1 MGNLLSRK
9 AAIWL
14 GSVVVLG
21 FLAFITLSLNDTAVS
36 NEDKAITEADPAAEK
51 ELEKTLR
58 KLCDLTSST
67 AEIVMRKRQAG
78 VSMKK
83 MMEVTANEPPGS
95 IGESLVITAYD
106 SPRYH
111 TKEMQERSVE
121 DFRDEAYLRCVKE
134 KLGR

>member
-1 MGNLLSRK
+1 MGSLLSRK
-9 AAIWL
+9 AAIGL
-14 GSVVVLG
+14 GSVVVFG
-21 FLAFITLSLNDTAVS
+21 FLAFMTLSFNDIAS
-36 NEDKAITEADPAAEK
+36 NKDKAVTETDPAAQK

-58 KLCDLTSST
+58 KLCDQTSST

-95 IGESLVITAYD
+95 IGEALVITAYE
-106 SPRYH
+106 SPRYY

-121 DFRDEAYLRCVKE
+121 EFRDEAYLRCVKE
-134 KLGR
+134 KLGK

>member
-1 MGNLLSRK
+1 MGNLLSRE

-21 FLAFITLSLNDTAVS
+21 FLVFITLSLNNTVS
-36 NEDKAITEADPAAEK
+36 NEDKVITEADPVAEK

-67 AEIVMRKRQAG
+67 AETVMRKRQAG
-78 VSMKK
+78 VSMTK

-121 DFRDEAYLRCVKE
+121 DFRDKAYLRCAKE